1 MANIIKNNS
10 RGNTSY
16 RITLPKEQAEAYIKK
31 HGTEIAVN
39 EWGEGFKLSPLKKVS
54 NEKL

>member
-31 HGTEIAVN
+31 HGTEIDITN
-39 EWGEGFKLSPLKKVS
+39 WGEGFKLSPVKKVL
-54 NEKL
+54 NE